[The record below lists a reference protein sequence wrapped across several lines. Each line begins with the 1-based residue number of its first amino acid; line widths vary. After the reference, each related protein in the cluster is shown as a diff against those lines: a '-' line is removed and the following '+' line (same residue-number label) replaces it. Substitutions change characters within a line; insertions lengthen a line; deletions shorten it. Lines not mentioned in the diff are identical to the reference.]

1 VQVPVAVARAD
12 RRPAAAGRGPAR
24 SRDRSRGGPS
34 QVRLLDPVAAFPQR
48 RRRRR
53 VVAAVYW
60 AVVHGHRQRRDDR
73 VVGGA
78 MPVDVVVAGR
88 AVRSGRR
95 DVTAAS

>member
-1 VQVPVAVARAD
+1 MQVPVAVARAD

-34 QVRLLDPVAAFPQR
+34 QVRLLDPVAAFPRR

-78 MPVDVVVAGR
+78 MPVDVVVARR